1 MAGKLYRS
9 MSPEAGEERKPL
21 VSTEPPVWVAR
32 LCLVAAALFWSI
44 SSLFMRL
51 LSAPLGLGLEE
62 PRLTPLQIAFFRGFF
77 GGLLMLTLL
86 RREQIRFHPAML
98 GMVATFTIMSGLY
111 LSALGLGAAA
121 NAIFLQ
127 NTAPMWVY
135 VCSIWLL
142 GERPNRRGWQAV
154 CLSAVGAGIIVVG
167 GWPSD
172 LPPEQTVHSAAVLL
186 MGLGSGCAYAGV
198 ILFLRALRGYATT
211 WLVTLNLLGTA
222 GMLSVFVLLR
232 DGVSGFYAWITAPTP
247 AQLLVLIA
255 FGLLQM
261 ALPYYL
267 FTRGLRTI
275 PAAEAALIGL
285 LEPIFSPLWAYL
297 ITPETDTPTLPML
310 WGGGLILLA
319 ILWRYVPLANPS
331 PPAYSSKANT
341 PPPPAIS

>member
-1 MAGKLYRS
+1 M
-9 MSPEAGEERKPL
+9 
-21 VSTEPPVWVAR
+21 STEPSVWVAR
-32 LCLVAAALFWSI
+32 VCLIAAALLWSI

-77 GGLLMLTLL
+77 GGLLMLLLL
-86 RREQIRFHPAML
+86 RREQMRFHPAML

-142 GERPNRRGWQAV
+142 GERPSRRGWQAV
-154 CLSAVGAGIIVVG
+154 CLSAVGAGIIVAG

-172 LPPEQTVHSAAVLL
+172 LPPEQSQHSASVLL

-222 GMLSVFVLLR
+222 GMLVLLR
-232 DGVSGFYAWITAPTP
+232 DGAAGFYAWVTTPTP
-247 AQLLVLIA
+247 PQLFVLIA

-285 LEPIFSPLWAYL
+285 LEPVFSPLWAYL

-310 WGGGLILLA
+310 CGGGLILLA
-319 ILWRYVPLANPS
+319 ILWRYVPMA
-331 PPAYSSKANT
+331 SSTPNVNT
-341 PPPPAIS
+341 PGLPSSSPSNSAPTPTTSCPSDR

>member
-1 MAGKLYRS
+1 M
-9 MSPEAGEERKPL
+9 
-21 VSTEPPVWVAR
+21 STEPSVWVAR
-32 LCLVAAALFWSI
+32 VCLIAAALLWSI

-62 PRLTPLQIAFFRGFF
+62 PQLTPLQIAFFRGFF
-77 GGLLMLTLL
+77 GGLLMLILL
-86 RREQIRFHPAML
+86 RREHMRFHPAML

-142 GERPNRRGWQAV
+142 GERPSRRGWQAV
-154 CLSAVGAGIIVVG
+154 CLSAVGAGIIVAG

-172 LPPEQTVHSAAVLL
+172 LPPEKSQHSANVLL
-186 MGLGSGCAYAGV
+186 MGLGSGFAYAGV
-198 ILFLRALRGYATT
+198 ILFLRALRVYATT

-222 GMLSVFVLLR
+222 GMLAAFVLLR
-232 DGVSGFYAWITAPTP
+232 DGAAGFYTWVTTPTP
-247 AQLLVLIA
+247 PQLRVLIA

-285 LEPIFSPLWAYL
+285 LEPVFSPLWAYL
-297 ITPETDTPTLPML
+297 LTPETDTPTLPML
-310 WGGGLILLA
+310 FGGGLILLA
-319 ILWRYVPLANPS
+319 ILWRYVPMA
-331 PPAYSSKANT
+331 SSTQHTNT
-341 PPPPAIS
+341 PGLSASSTSTSAPTPTTSSGP

>member
-1 MAGKLYRS
+1 
-9 MSPEAGEERKPL
+9 
-21 VSTEPPVWVAR
+21 
-32 LCLVAAALFWSI
+32 
-44 SSLFMRL
+44 MRL

-62 PRLTPLQIAFFRGFF
+62 PQLTPLQIAFFRGFF
-77 GGLLMLTLL
+77 GGLLMLLLL

-142 GERPNRRGWQAV
+142 GERPSRRGCQAV
-154 CLSAVGAGIIVVG
+154 CLSAVGAGIIVAG

-172 LPPEQTVHSAAVLL
+172 LPPEQSQHSATVLL

-198 ILFLRALRGYATT
+198 ILFLRALRDYATT

-222 GMLSVFVLLR
+222 GMLAACVLLR
-232 DGVSGFYAWITAPTP
+232 DGAAGFYAWITTPTLP
-247 AQLLVLIA
+247 QFLVLIA

-297 ITPETDTPTLPML
+297 LTPETDTPTLPML
-310 WGGGLILLA
+310 CGGGLILLA
-319 ILWRYVPLANPS
+319 ILWRYVPMVSSTTHAIAPRLNSSTATLASRPTT
-331 PPAYSSKANT
+331 SSA
-341 PPPPAIS
+341 PDH

>member
-1 MAGKLYRS
+1 
-9 MSPEAGEERKPL
+9 
-21 VSTEPPVWVAR
+21 
-32 LCLVAAALFWSI
+32 
-44 SSLFMRL
+44 MRL

-62 PRLTPLQIAFFRGFF
+62 PRLTPLQIAFYRGFF
-77 GGLLMLTLL
+77 GGLLMLALL
-86 RREQIRFHPAML
+86 RRDQVRFHPAML

-142 GERPNRRGWQAV
+142 GERPSRRGWQAV
-154 CLSAVGAGIIVVG
+154 CLSAVGAAIIVVG

-172 LPPEQTVHSAAVLL
+172 LPPEQSTHSATVLL

-222 GMLSVFVLLR
+222 GMLAVFVLLR
-232 DGVSGFYAWITAPTP
+232 DGAVGFYAWITTPTLS
-247 AQLLVLIA
+247 QLLVLLA
-255 FGLLQM
+255 FGLFQM

-285 LEPIFSPLWAYL
+285 LEPVFSPLWAYL

-319 ILWRYVPLANPS
+319 ILWRYVPMAS
-331 PPAYSSKANT
+331 PPSSAT
-341 PPPPAIS
+341 ASGASTSAPAAASLSTASSATDPSHS